1 MDKIKLSLDI
11 TNPSEFHNL
20 GIELWIDK
28 AKFFDNLIGPGTHHV
43 INEFESN
50 EADHEFKII
59 LKNKTDEH
67 TSIDEAGNIV
77 EDVLINVKN
86 ISLDEINIDRLV
98 VSHSEYHHSGNDSY
112 KQQPHKFYGNLGCNG
127 TVMLKFSTPVY
138 IWLLE
143 NM

>member
-20 GIELWIDK
+20 GIELWIDND
-28 AKFFDNLIGPGTHHV
+28 KFFDSNPAPGTQHV
-43 INEFESN
+43 VYEFDED
-50 EADHEFKII
+50 EKDHSFRIV
-59 LKNKTDEH
+59 LKNKLDEH

-86 ISLDEINIDRLV
+86 ISLDEINIDQLV
-98 VSHSEYHHSGNDSY
+98 VSHSEYHHSGNGSY

-127 TVMLKFSTPVY
+127 IVMLKFSTPVY
-138 IWLLE
+138 LWLLE